1 MSIAI
6 FYSLGTGVGGT
17 QRRPNAAL
25 FRGHVALTLRALRA
39 GLVGPTLF
47 GSLVSS
53 KDRWHLFYGYLLGAG
68 LMMIAAIV
76 VLFLG
81 VNAEVPRVLSSCVVR
96 VCRVQFCMPMCVRA
110 KAQLTSGTNDLFVLL
125 LILMPHRLPSWPAG
139 QITRG
144 SGAAGEPGG
153 GRRRAPRR
161 R

>member
-25 FRGHVALTLRALRA
+25 FASRGRVGLILRALRA

-81 VNAEVPRVLSSCVVR
+81 VNAEVPRALSSCVVR
-96 VCRVQFCMPMCVRA
+96 VCRVQFCMPMCVQANGDQSASHLGQEQSLRA
-110 KAQLTSGTNDLFVLL
+110 ASDF
-125 LILMPHRLPSWPAG
+125 
-139 QITRG
+139 
-144 SGAAGEPGG
+144 
-153 GRRRAPRR
+153 
-161 R
+161 